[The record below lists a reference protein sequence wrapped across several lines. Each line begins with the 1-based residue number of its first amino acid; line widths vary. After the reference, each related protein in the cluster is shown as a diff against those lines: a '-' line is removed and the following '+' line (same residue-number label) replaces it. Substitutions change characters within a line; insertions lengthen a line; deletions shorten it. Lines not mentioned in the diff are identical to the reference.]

1 MLAVGDRFRSR
12 VPLQVICWWW
22 YDPAAILDDY
32 SDSSDAVLPP
42 GEPFTVEEIPGDEP
56 SRVLCHLDHA
66 TKGLQRHLFPHGL
79 QDWKPVWE
87 VEVRDFDGT
96 TLSPDGRWIAFVRDG
111 FLEIAPFSQ

>member
-12 VPLQVICWWW
+12 VPLQVMCWWW

-42 GEPFTVEEIPGDEP
+42 GEPFTVEEIPEDEP

-66 TKGLQRHLFPHGL
+66 KDLQRHLFPHGRQGSL
-79 QDWKPVWE
+79 VGGRTTPYL
-87 VEVRDFDGT
+87 VEFSRDQIESYCDRLCT
-96 TLSPDGRWIAFVRDG
+96 SP
-111 FLEIAPFSQ
+111 PP